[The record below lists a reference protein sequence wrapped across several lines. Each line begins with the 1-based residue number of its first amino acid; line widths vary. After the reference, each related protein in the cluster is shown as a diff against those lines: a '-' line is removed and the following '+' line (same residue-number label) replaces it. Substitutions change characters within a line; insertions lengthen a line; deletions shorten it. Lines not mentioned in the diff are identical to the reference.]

1 MTAILEQ
8 LQGLVAAAE
17 IPAGTLGVALILGL
31 FGLMVVGLVLG
42 QELAFVLGGAGVIVG
57 WLAWGT
63 PGVTIAMTKIYDQM
77 QSYSMVAIP
86 MFVLMANFLTH
97 SKVADGLFESIRY
110 LLGPLKGG
118 LGLAVILVSTVFAA
132 TTGIVGASVVTMG
145 MLSLPVLLRSGYKPS
160 LACGMVCAGGSL
172 GILIPPSIMLVS
184 MGSYA
189 EVSVGKIFFAA
200 IVPGLSLS
208 LGYIIYL
215 MVVCHI
221 HPDWGPAMSPE
232 ELAEM
237 PLKKRITGSLINL
250 IPPLILIFG
259 VLGSIFGG
267 IATPTE
273 AAGIGALFSLILA
286 IFYKQ
291 FSWKML
297 YESLIDT
304 AKTTAMVFIILFG
317 AAAFTGVFM
326 SLDGDQIIAD
336 WVLSMGIG
344 KWGAFAI
351 MMVIMFL
358 LGMFIDW
365 LGIVMIVFPIFLPI
379 MDTFGFDRLWLV
391 AVSATLLQTCFMT
404 PPFGFALFYVKG
416 ILPPSIKIQEVYRG
430 VIPFIIIIC
439 IVTAL
444 CAVFP
449 PLVSWLPSLLACFSP
464 KATRSDG
471 GPSFGP
477 LFSFVHFQRTAGL
490 PETLR
495 PGLKHPAAADQPLHK
510 GRGRVRQE
518 AAGRVILLDL
528 PGVHHQ
534 CAGPQFQGF
543 RDVVGHKQDGDA
555 ALPVDA
561 QELILQLAP
570 GDLVH
575 RAERLV
581 HQQKLRTGGQRPGD
595 AHPLA
600 LSAGEGAGIPPRQ
613 RRVQPHLL
621 QQGSDFFSALLPL
634 PFLHAGDG
642 GHIGNVL
649 LHGHVGKQAHVLDGV
664 ADAAAQGHRV
674 DSGHILPLD
683 QDSARVRRQQ
693 AVYQLQHGG
702 LSAAG
707 PADDRHKCARLHIQR
722 EVPQNGLG
730 AEGLGDAFKAND
742 RLGHITPPAGPSGAG
757 SPWPHPARP
766 GPPPPPGS

>member
-200 IVPGLSLS
+200 MVPCLSLA

-449 PLVSWLPSLLACFSP
+449 PLVTWLPSMLAS
-464 KATRSDG
+464 
-471 GPSFGP
+471 
-477 LFSFVHFQRTAGL
+477 
-490 PETLR
+490 
-495 PGLKHPAAADQPLHK
+495 
-510 GRGRVRQE
+510 
-518 AAGRVILLDL
+518 
-528 PGVHHQ
+528 
-534 CAGPQFQGF
+534 
-543 RDVVGHKQDGDA
+543 
-555 ALPVDA
+555 
-561 QELILQLAP
+561 
-570 GDLVH
+570 
-575 RAERLV
+575 
-581 HQQKLRTGGQRPGD
+581 
-595 AHPLA
+595 
-600 LSAGEGAGIPPRQ
+600 
-613 RRVQPHLL
+613 
-621 QQGSDFFSALLPL
+621 
-634 PFLHAGDG
+634 
-642 GHIGNVL
+642 
-649 LHGHVGKQAHVLDGV
+649 
-664 ADAAAQGHRV
+664 
-674 DSGHILPLD
+674 
-683 QDSARVRRQQ
+683 
-693 AVYQLQHGG
+693 
-702 LSAAG
+702 
-707 PADDRHKCARLHIQR
+707 
-722 EVPQNGLG
+722 
-730 AEGLGDAFKAND
+730 
-742 RLGHITPPAGPSGAG
+742 
-757 SPWPHPARP
+757 
-766 GPPPPPGS
+766 

>member
-379 MDTFGFDRLWLV
+379 MDTFGFDRLWP
-391 AVSATLLQTCFMT
+391 SAPRC
-404 PPFGFALFYVKG
+404 
-416 ILPPSIKIQEVYRG
+416 
-430 VIPFIIIIC
+430 C
-439 IVTAL
+439 
-444 CAVFP
+444 
-449 PLVSWLPSLLACFSP
+449 
-464 KATRSDG
+464 
-471 GPSFGP
+471 
-477 LFSFVHFQRTAGL
+477 
-490 PETLR
+490 R
-495 PGLKHPAAADQPLHK
+495 PA
-510 GRGRVRQE
+510 
-518 AAGRVILLDL
+518 
-528 PGVHHQ
+528 
-534 CAGPQFQGF
+534 
-543 RDVVGHKQDGDA
+543 
-555 ALPVDA
+555 
-561 QELILQLAP
+561 
-570 GDLVH
+570 
-575 RAERLV
+575 
-581 HQQKLRTGGQRPGD
+581 
-595 AHPLA
+595 
-600 LSAGEGAGIPPRQ
+600 S
-613 RRVQPHLL
+613 
-621 QQGSDFFSALLPL
+621 
-634 PFLHAGDG
+634 
-642 GHIGNVL
+642 
-649 LHGHVGKQAHVLDGV
+649 
-664 ADAAAQGHRV
+664 
-674 DSGHILPLD
+674 
-683 QDSARVRRQQ
+683 
-693 AVYQLQHGG
+693 
-702 LSAAG
+702 
-707 PADDRHKCARLHIQR
+707 
-722 EVPQNGLG
+722 
-730 AEGLGDAFKAND
+730 
-742 RLGHITPPAGPSGAG
+742 
-757 SPWPHPARP
+757 
-766 GPPPPPGS
+766 

>member
-379 MDTFGFDRLWLV
+379 MDTFGFDRLWLG

-449 PLVSWLPSLLACFSP
+449 PLVTWLPSMLAS
-464 KATRSDG
+464 
-471 GPSFGP
+471 
-477 LFSFVHFQRTAGL
+477 
-490 PETLR
+490 
-495 PGLKHPAAADQPLHK
+495 
-510 GRGRVRQE
+510 
-518 AAGRVILLDL
+518 
-528 PGVHHQ
+528 
-534 CAGPQFQGF
+534 
-543 RDVVGHKQDGDA
+543 
-555 ALPVDA
+555 
-561 QELILQLAP
+561 
-570 GDLVH
+570 
-575 RAERLV
+575 
-581 HQQKLRTGGQRPGD
+581 
-595 AHPLA
+595 
-600 LSAGEGAGIPPRQ
+600 
-613 RRVQPHLL
+613 
-621 QQGSDFFSALLPL
+621 
-634 PFLHAGDG
+634 
-642 GHIGNVL
+642 
-649 LHGHVGKQAHVLDGV
+649 
-664 ADAAAQGHRV
+664 
-674 DSGHILPLD
+674 
-683 QDSARVRRQQ
+683 
-693 AVYQLQHGG
+693 
-702 LSAAG
+702 
-707 PADDRHKCARLHIQR
+707 
-722 EVPQNGLG
+722 
-730 AEGLGDAFKAND
+730 
-742 RLGHITPPAGPSGAG
+742 
-757 SPWPHPARP
+757 
-766 GPPPPPGS
+766 

>member
-1 MTAILEQ
+1 MTAIMQQ
-8 LQGLVAAAE
+8 LQAWVSASG
-17 IPAGTLGVALILGL
+17 ILSDQMAVIMIIAL

-42 QELAFVLGGAGVIVG
+42 QELAFVLGGAGVIIG
-57 WLAWGT
+57 WLAWGG

-208 LGYIIYL
+208 LCYIIYL

-221 HPDWGPAMSPE
+221 HPDWGPAMSAE

-237 PLKKRITGSLINL
+237 PLKKRISGSLINL
-250 IPPLILIFG
+250 IPPLILIFA

-273 AAGIGALFSLILA
+273 AAGMGAIFALILA

-291 FSWKML
+291 FSWEMMK
-297 YESLIDT
+297 ESLIDT

-326 SLDGDQIIAD
+326 SLDGDQIIAN
-336 WVLSMGIG
+336 WVLGMGIG

-351 MMVIMFL
+351 MCVIVFI

-379 MDTFGFDRLWLV
+379 MDQFGFDRLWLV
-391 AVSATLLQTCFMT
+391 AVIATLLQTCFMT

-416 ILPPSIKIQEVYRG
+416 ILPGDIKIQEVYKG

-439 IVTAL
+439 IVTVL

-449 PLVSWLPSLLACFSP
+449 PLVTWLPSLLAS
-464 KATRSDG
+464 
-471 GPSFGP
+471 
-477 LFSFVHFQRTAGL
+477 
-490 PETLR
+490 
-495 PGLKHPAAADQPLHK
+495 
-510 GRGRVRQE
+510 
-518 AAGRVILLDL
+518 
-528 PGVHHQ
+528 
-534 CAGPQFQGF
+534 
-543 RDVVGHKQDGDA
+543 
-555 ALPVDA
+555 
-561 QELILQLAP
+561 
-570 GDLVH
+570 
-575 RAERLV
+575 
-581 HQQKLRTGGQRPGD
+581 
-595 AHPLA
+595 
-600 LSAGEGAGIPPRQ
+600 
-613 RRVQPHLL
+613 
-621 QQGSDFFSALLPL
+621 
-634 PFLHAGDG
+634 
-642 GHIGNVL
+642 
-649 LHGHVGKQAHVLDGV
+649 
-664 ADAAAQGHRV
+664 
-674 DSGHILPLD
+674 
-683 QDSARVRRQQ
+683 
-693 AVYQLQHGG
+693 
-702 LSAAG
+702 
-707 PADDRHKCARLHIQR
+707 
-722 EVPQNGLG
+722 
-730 AEGLGDAFKAND
+730 
-742 RLGHITPPAGPSGAG
+742 
-757 SPWPHPARP
+757 
-766 GPPPPPGS
+766 

>member
-1 MTAILEQ
+1 MAAIMQQ
-8 LQGLVAAAE
+8 LQAWVSASG
-17 IPAGTLGVALILGL
+17 ILADKMAVIMIIAL

-42 QELAFVLGGAGVIVG
+42 QELAFVLGGAGVIIG
-57 WLAWGT
+57 WLAWGG

-189 EVSVGKIFFAA
+189 EVSFGKIFFAA
-200 IVPGLSLS
+200 ITPGLMLS
-208 LGYIIYL
+208 LCYIIYL
-215 MVVCHI
+215 MVVCRI
-221 HPDWGPAMSPE
+221 HPDWGPAMSAE

-237 PLKKRITGSLINL
+237 PLKKRISGSLINL
-250 IPPLILIFG
+250 IPPLILIFA

-273 AAGIGALFSLILA
+273 AAGMGAIFALILA

-291 FSWKML
+291 FSLEML
-297 YESLIDT
+297 KESLIDT

-326 SLDGDQIIAD
+326 SLDGDQIIAN
-336 WVLSMGIG
+336 WVLGMGIG

-351 MMVIMFL
+351 MCVIVFI

-379 MDTFGFDRLWLV
+379 MDQFGFDRLWLV
-391 AVSATLLQTCFMT
+391 AVTATLLQTCFMT

-416 ILPPSIKIQEVYRG
+416 ILPGDVKIQEVYKG

-439 IVTAL
+439 IVTVL

-449 PLVSWLPSLLACFSP
+449 PLVTWLPSLLAS
-464 KATRSDG
+464 
-471 GPSFGP
+471 
-477 LFSFVHFQRTAGL
+477 
-490 PETLR
+490 
-495 PGLKHPAAADQPLHK
+495 
-510 GRGRVRQE
+510 
-518 AAGRVILLDL
+518 
-528 PGVHHQ
+528 
-534 CAGPQFQGF
+534 
-543 RDVVGHKQDGDA
+543 
-555 ALPVDA
+555 
-561 QELILQLAP
+561 
-570 GDLVH
+570 
-575 RAERLV
+575 
-581 HQQKLRTGGQRPGD
+581 
-595 AHPLA
+595 
-600 LSAGEGAGIPPRQ
+600 
-613 RRVQPHLL
+613 
-621 QQGSDFFSALLPL
+621 
-634 PFLHAGDG
+634 
-642 GHIGNVL
+642 
-649 LHGHVGKQAHVLDGV
+649 
-664 ADAAAQGHRV
+664 
-674 DSGHILPLD
+674 
-683 QDSARVRRQQ
+683 
-693 AVYQLQHGG
+693 
-702 LSAAG
+702 
-707 PADDRHKCARLHIQR
+707 
-722 EVPQNGLG
+722 
-730 AEGLGDAFKAND
+730 
-742 RLGHITPPAGPSGAG
+742 
-757 SPWPHPARP
+757 
-766 GPPPPPGS
+766 

>member
-1 MTAILEQ
+1 MKAIKAIYNGIDKFNDFLGRIFSVLSLAILAVIMCEVILRRIFNRPQIWTQDLIVMLFACYIILISAYGLQKKAFVAVDVVYAMFPVRVQHILHIVTYAIFLVPFLMGLVPASWTFFLNAYTTGEQTYSVWAAPTWPVKLCLFVGLVLLAIQAVSEILKHVEGLVRERKGGAGMTAILEQ

-200 IVPGLSLS
+200 MVPGLSLS

-449 PLVSWLPSLLACFSP
+449 PLVTWLPSMLAS
-464 KATRSDG
+464 
-471 GPSFGP
+471 
-477 LFSFVHFQRTAGL
+477 
-490 PETLR
+490 
-495 PGLKHPAAADQPLHK
+495 
-510 GRGRVRQE
+510 
-518 AAGRVILLDL
+518 
-528 PGVHHQ
+528 
-534 CAGPQFQGF
+534 
-543 RDVVGHKQDGDA
+543 
-555 ALPVDA
+555 
-561 QELILQLAP
+561 
-570 GDLVH
+570 
-575 RAERLV
+575 
-581 HQQKLRTGGQRPGD
+581 
-595 AHPLA
+595 
-600 LSAGEGAGIPPRQ
+600 
-613 RRVQPHLL
+613 
-621 QQGSDFFSALLPL
+621 
-634 PFLHAGDG
+634 
-642 GHIGNVL
+642 
-649 LHGHVGKQAHVLDGV
+649 
-664 ADAAAQGHRV
+664 
-674 DSGHILPLD
+674 
-683 QDSARVRRQQ
+683 
-693 AVYQLQHGG
+693 
-702 LSAAG
+702 
-707 PADDRHKCARLHIQR
+707 
-722 EVPQNGLG
+722 
-730 AEGLGDAFKAND
+730 
-742 RLGHITPPAGPSGAG
+742 
-757 SPWPHPARP
+757 
-766 GPPPPPGS
+766 

>member
-200 IVPGLSLS
+200 MVPGLSLS

-379 MDTFGFDRLWLV
+379 MDTFGFDRLWLG

-449 PLVSWLPSLLACFSP
+449 PLVTWLPSMLAS
-464 KATRSDG
+464 
-471 GPSFGP
+471 
-477 LFSFVHFQRTAGL
+477 
-490 PETLR
+490 
-495 PGLKHPAAADQPLHK
+495 
-510 GRGRVRQE
+510 
-518 AAGRVILLDL
+518 
-528 PGVHHQ
+528 
-534 CAGPQFQGF
+534 
-543 RDVVGHKQDGDA
+543 
-555 ALPVDA
+555 
-561 QELILQLAP
+561 
-570 GDLVH
+570 
-575 RAERLV
+575 
-581 HQQKLRTGGQRPGD
+581 
-595 AHPLA
+595 
-600 LSAGEGAGIPPRQ
+600 
-613 RRVQPHLL
+613 
-621 QQGSDFFSALLPL
+621 
-634 PFLHAGDG
+634 
-642 GHIGNVL
+642 
-649 LHGHVGKQAHVLDGV
+649 
-664 ADAAAQGHRV
+664 
-674 DSGHILPLD
+674 
-683 QDSARVRRQQ
+683 
-693 AVYQLQHGG
+693 
-702 LSAAG
+702 
-707 PADDRHKCARLHIQR
+707 
-722 EVPQNGLG
+722 
-730 AEGLGDAFKAND
+730 
-742 RLGHITPPAGPSGAG
+742 
-757 SPWPHPARP
+757 
-766 GPPPPPGS
+766 

>member
-1 MTAILEQ
+1 MAAIMQQ
-8 LQGLVAAAE
+8 LQAWVSASG
-17 IPAGTLGVALILGL
+17 ILADKMAVIMIIAL

-42 QELAFVLGGAGVIVG
+42 QELAFVLGGAGVIIG
-57 WLAWGT
+57 WLAWGG

-189 EVSVGKIFFAA
+189 EVSVVNIFFAA
-200 IVPGLSLS
+200 ITPGLMLS
-208 LGYIIYL
+208 LCYIIYL
-215 MVVCHI
+215 MVVCRI
-221 HPDWGPAMSPE
+221 HPDWGPAMSAE

-237 PLKKRITGSLINL
+237 PLKKRISGSLINL
-250 IPPLILIFG
+250 IPPLILIFA

-273 AAGIGALFSLILA
+273 AAGMGAIFALILA

-291 FSWKML
+291 FSLEML
-297 YESLIDT
+297 KESLIDT

-336 WVLSMGIG
+336 WVLGMGIG

-351 MMVIMFL
+351 MCVIVFI

-379 MDTFGFDRLWLV
+379 MDQFGFDRLWLV
-391 AVSATLLQTCFMT
+391 AVIATLLQTCFMT

-416 ILPPSIKIQEVYRG
+416 ILPGDIKIQEVYKG

-439 IVTAL
+439 IVTVL

-449 PLVSWLPSLLACFSP
+449 PLVTWLPSLLA
-464 KATRSDG
+464 A
-471 GPSFGP
+471 
-477 LFSFVHFQRTAGL
+477 
-490 PETLR
+490 
-495 PGLKHPAAADQPLHK
+495 
-510 GRGRVRQE
+510 
-518 AAGRVILLDL
+518 
-528 PGVHHQ
+528 
-534 CAGPQFQGF
+534 
-543 RDVVGHKQDGDA
+543 
-555 ALPVDA
+555 
-561 QELILQLAP
+561 
-570 GDLVH
+570 
-575 RAERLV
+575 
-581 HQQKLRTGGQRPGD
+581 
-595 AHPLA
+595 
-600 LSAGEGAGIPPRQ
+600 
-613 RRVQPHLL
+613 
-621 QQGSDFFSALLPL
+621 
-634 PFLHAGDG
+634 
-642 GHIGNVL
+642 
-649 LHGHVGKQAHVLDGV
+649 
-664 ADAAAQGHRV
+664 
-674 DSGHILPLD
+674 
-683 QDSARVRRQQ
+683 
-693 AVYQLQHGG
+693 
-702 LSAAG
+702 
-707 PADDRHKCARLHIQR
+707 
-722 EVPQNGLG
+722 
-730 AEGLGDAFKAND
+730 
-742 RLGHITPPAGPSGAG
+742 
-757 SPWPHPARP
+757 
-766 GPPPPPGS
+766 